1 MAEAVQVEDLH
12 PESSASALLQFL
24 FSFFLYLAFYCL
36 LLKQT
41 LTNSSCALESSAL
54 DYPAV
59 AQVLW
64 KPHKKN
70 KNK

>member
-1 MAEAVQVEDLH
+1 MLRKEIKFIETC
-12 PESSASALLQFL
+12 L
-24 FSFFLYLAFYCL
+24 FIFYFFLYLAFYCL

-64 KPHKKN
+64 KPHKK
-70 KNK
+70 K